1 MRCSLN
7 GSRGEPFEART
18 PSGNPLTPFQAPV
31 LLPLIALFGPSLGVI
46 RAASVFAGLAA
57 IVLTCRLGTRALD
70 QTTALIAAALLAV
83 LPYAITQSRTGYDGS
98 QTVLYSVLLMYAA
111 FRVRTVAVVV
121 LLALSY
127 YVHPTNLFAA
137 PCVLAVYGVR
147 LLGQD
152 AGSRPGRPGLAL
164 RMAALAGVVGVLG
177 LLTFLKPGAQQSAA
191 LYGVGLGAPHDP
203 ILFLLRLG
211 RLFLASGRVP
221 RPAVDVAFWSV
232 VVGLVAFGLPALI
245 RQRQWD
251 RVALVASVPV
261 GALGLFVV
269 GGSNILQPGMVRYG
283 LFLLVPSALAAGCL
297 IRASLIGPTVG
308 WRRAMVPLQYAAL
321 LGLGGLLLFSLD
333 MGRLDWSRCV
343 DGGPGVTDRAE
354 SIWTFRADRPDP
366 TRQALRVIQRD
377 RATRLPAGSENGR
390 TPTVVICENG
400 WVSLLLQFLTLGRD
414 GVLLRNFDA
423 PDVRSRSLGDLYEGG
438 YAIALPGRA
447 LETLLRSVHP
457 DGSAYRRFDVGGEN
471 DAFFHVYRLDRD
483 PSSLARP
490 MPGDY
495 DGDGVAEPAVFLP
508 ALASWQPGGSNAGA
522 RLEPLGR
529 PGWIPAPADYDG
541 DGRLD
546 PVAYDPI
553 SASWEPSSSSTLS
566 GLGPGVVRAP
576 FRSRRIMT
584 VTAGLIRRSSSPKA
598 NVGDSTS
605 SVTGP
610 PSINLAYRAAEPIAP
625 SPSPILPGCSRS
637 RATTQR
643 GERCSWP
650 IARRSAF
657 RALAGRSAT
666 LGGTVRDQLRGRGVP
681 RPAGPG
687 GLRRRRSGRPG
698 RLPAIPGAL
707 DDPAFHWRG
716 SHRDVRPP
724 GRHPGPGGL

>member
-1 MRCSLN
+1 MTPGERNDPVPGAVTLDRFPGFDYHSRPQAHLRRPAPESTPTTGRRRSCGIRSRVAREAQWGEPVAMLSNAIRRSNHVLHARNAGAGSDRELLGGLVALFAVGVWYRISSLDAFPMLDADEAWYALQLERIV
-7 GSRGEPFEART
+7 RGEPFEART

-495 DGDGVAEPAVFLP
+495 DGDGRAEPAVFLP

-522 RLEPLGR
+522 HLVPLGR
-529 PGWIPAPADYDG
+529 PGWIPAPADYNG

-553 SASWEPSSSSTLS
+553 SAAWERRVVHVHPERF
-566 GLGPGVVRAP
+566 GPWGGPG
-576 FRSRRIMT
+576 
-584 VTAGLIRRSSSPKA
+584 
-598 NVGDSTS
+598 
-605 SVTGP
+605 
-610 PSINLAYRAAEPIAP
+610 
-625 SPSPILPGCSRS
+625 
-637 RATTQR
+637 
-643 GERCSWP
+643 
-650 IARRSAF
+650 
-657 RALAGRSAT
+657 
-666 LGGTVRDQLRGRGVP
+666 
-681 RPAGPG
+681 
-687 GLRRRRSGRPG
+687 RRSG
-698 RLPAIPGAL
+698 A
-707 DDPAFHWRG
+707 
-716 SHRDVRPP
+716 
-724 GRHPGPGGL
+724 GGL